1 MKISIDEANQFIS
14 SFLSVKS
21 EQSQQNY
28 MNMLSGPKSRNYV
41 ASEHVSYV
49 FNREALTSLCDEV
62 SANAM
67 RIYIGADPESG
78 EPTVLVV
85 PCAYDEKAGSIVN
98 LLNATKPVE
107 QHPGK
112 AKTFQPADTFNLA
125 EDNIIP

>member
-1 MKISIDEANQFIS
+1 MQISIDEANQFIS

-21 EQSQQNY
+21 EQSQQSY
-28 MNMLSGPKSRNYV
+28 MNMLSGQKSRNYV
-41 ASEHVSYV
+41 AAEHISYV
-49 FNREALTSLCDEV
+49 FDREALTSLCDAV

-78 EPTVLVV
+78 EPTLLVV
-85 PCAYDEKAGSIVN
+85 PCAYDKSAGSIIN

-112 AKTFQPADTFNLA
+112 AKTFQPTESFNLA